1 MGSRFVFSI
10 PAHLPLGF
18 DDLAGPSLAVTT
30 VAANTDDPLVPDLPA
45 ATAAFLGQLIVENI
59 EIGDIA
65 AIRQG
70 VAELRD
76 SDVADRGDG
85 ADICAWLDLLIRQCD
100 ELDIEALSRVAED
113 LSGGEQLR
121 A

>member
-10 PAHLPLGF
+10 PAHLPMGF
-18 DDLAGPSLAVTT
+18 DDLAGPSLPVTT
-30 VAANTDDPLVPDLPA
+30 VAANTDDPVVPDLPA
-45 ATAAFLGQLIVENI
+45 ATAAFLGQLITENI

-76 SDVADRGDG
+76 GDVAEG
-85 ADICAWLDLLIRQCD
+85 ADICAWLDLLVRQCD
-100 ELDIEALSRVAED
+100 DLDIEALSRVAED